1 MQLTLL
7 CVKFNLPGC
16 GYLSATTCGVLSI
29 KSSPMIDNALKVI
42 ASEVNKYVLRKL
54 DPDRDPS
61 STKRIA
67 TGNIARLQ
75 ETESSGSR
83 TESSSAPGILT
94 LVNIEEERTLK
105 SPNNFIRVNDKTA
118 YRNPGI
124 PLNLYCLFA
133 VNHSSYDIS
142 LQYLSLIIQFFQ
154 FRNVIDHINTP
165 PDNGLA
171 LDEKIDKLIFDMVS
185 MNAEQVNHLWAILG
199 GKYLPSVLYKAR
211 MVTIEDDTVLSQSG
225 NINTITISN

>member
-1 MQLTLL
+1 
-7 CVKFNLPGC
+7 
-16 GYLSATTCGVLSI
+16 
-29 KSSPMIDNALKVI
+29 MIDNALKVI
-42 ASEVNKYVLRKL
+42 ANEVNKFVLRKL

-75 ETESSGSR
+75 ENESSGAR
-83 TESSSAPGILT
+83 TESAAVPGILT

-105 SPNNFIRVNDKTA
+105 NPNNFVRVDDKTQ

-124 PLNLYCLFA
+124 PLNLYGLFA
-133 VNHSSYDIS
+133 INHSSYDTS

-154 FRNVIDHINTP
+154 SRNVIDHNNTP
-165 PDNGLA
+165 PDNGLM

-199 GKYLPSVLYKAR
+199 GKYLPSVLYKIR
-211 MVTIEDDTVLSQSG
+211 MVTIEDDTVLMQTD
-225 NINTITISN
+225 NINKISINN

>member
-1 MQLTLL
+1 
-7 CVKFNLPGC
+7 
-16 GYLSATTCGVLSI
+16 
-29 KSSPMIDNALKVI
+29 MIDNALKII
-42 ASEVNKYVLRKL
+42 ANEVNKYVLRKL

-61 STKRIA
+61 STKRIT

-75 ETESSGSR
+75 ETESTGSR
-83 TESSSAPGILT
+83 TESAAVPGILT

-105 SPNNFIRVNDKTA
+105 ASANFVRSNDKTA

-124 PLNLYCLFA
+124 QLNLYCLFA
-133 VNHSSYDIS
+133 VNHSSYDTS

-154 FRNVIDHINTP
+154 FRNVIDHKNTP
-165 PDNGLA
+165 PDNGLM
-171 LDEKIDKLIFDMVS
+171 LDEKIDKLIFDMVT

-211 MVTIEDDTVLSQSG
+211 MVTIEDDTILLETD
-225 NINTITISN
+225 NINKISINSFTQ